1 MRITKTELAELI
13 DSKNE
18 QINTTKE
25 FIDAF
30 LDGLVETLKEG
41 NSISFNN
48 FGTFSLKEKEI
59 KEKGTEEI
67 KTKRSINFK
76 IAKKLTEELNQ

>member
-48 FGTFSLKEKEI
+48 FGTFSLKEKET
-59 KEKGTEEI
+59 KEKGTEET

-76 IAKKLTEELNQ
+76 VAKKLTEELNQ